1 MERHSVLLVDDE
13 ENVLKSLA
21 RALHA
26 EPYEVVS
33 ARGAEEALRLLDRRP
48 VSLVIS
54 DLNMPGTGG
63 FELLR
68 TIKERHPEVIRLILT
83 GQADTKA
90 AMRAINEGEVYRFFT
105 KPWNNDELRLSI
117 RQTLQHFELVREAN
131 RLLGRLEK
139 QRDFLRNLETKY
151 PGITQGASEEVFVID
166 EELLSVSAEDYLK
179 EFSPASGSESEDG

>member
-1 MERHSVLLVDDE
+1 MERHTVLLVDDE

-33 ARGAEEALRLLDRRP
+33 ARGAEEALKVLAGRP

-139 QRDFLRNLETKY
+139 QQDLLRSLETKY
-151 PGITQGASEEVFVID
+151 PGITQGASEEVFVVD
-166 EELLSVSAEDYLK
+166 EELLSVSAEEYLK
-179 EFSPASGSESEDG
+179 EFSPASSSESEDG

>member
-1 MERHSVLLVDDE
+1 VERHSVLLVDDE

-21 RALHA
+21 RALKG

-33 ARGAEEALRLLDRRP
+33 ARGAEEALRLLERRP

-139 QRDFLRNLETKY
+139 QQDLLRNLETKY

-166 EELLSVSAEDYLK
+166 EELLSVSAEEYLK

>member
-1 MERHSVLLVDDE
+1 MERHTVLLVDDE
-13 ENVLKSLA
+13 ENVLKSLE
-21 RALHA
+21 RALRG

-33 ARGAEEALRLLDRRP
+33 ARGAEEALKVLAGRP

-54 DLNMPGTGG
+54 DLNMPGMGG

-105 KPWNNDELRLSI
+105 KPWNNDELRVSI

-139 QRDFLRNLETKY
+139 QQDLLRNLETKY

-166 EELLSVSAEDYLK
+166 EELLSVSAEEYLK
-179 EFSPASGSESEDG
+179 ELSPAGGSESEDG